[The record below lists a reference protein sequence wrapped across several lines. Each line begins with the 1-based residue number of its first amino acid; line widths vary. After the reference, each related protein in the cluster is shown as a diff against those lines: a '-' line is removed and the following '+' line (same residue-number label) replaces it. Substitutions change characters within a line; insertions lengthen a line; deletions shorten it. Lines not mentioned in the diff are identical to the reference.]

1 MTILGLETT
10 AKVASVALLCGGR
23 LVAERAVTGQK
34 RHAETVLPLACALL
48 DEAGLRLAD
57 VDLFAVDIG
66 PGSFTGV
73 RIGVAT
79 ANALAFAL
87 GKQVVG
93 VSALDA
99 LYMDVQPP
107 AGAPV
112 CVAIDAGGGRAYAAL
127 YRGGARVAGPEAV
140 LLEEYVRGLPAGT
153 ALEMREV
160 PAARNVCRL
169 AERRQDEAADAVSPV
184 YLQPSQAERVLSE
197 RAKGRA

>member
-10 AKVASVALLCGGR
+10 AKVASVALLRDGI
-23 LVAERAVTGQK
+23 LVAERAVTEQK
-34 RHAETVLPLACALL
+34 RHAETVLPLARALL
-48 DEAGLRLAD
+48 DEAGLRFDD

-87 GKQVVG
+87 GRKIVG

-99 LYMDVQPP
+99 LYLNVQPP
-107 AGAPV
+107 ADAPV

-127 YRGGARVAGPEAV
+127 YHGGARVSGPEAV
-140 LLEEYVRGLPAGT
+140 VLDEYLRGLPAGT
-153 ALEMREV
+153 VLEKREV

-169 AERRQDEAADAVSPV
+169 AELRQSDAANAASPV

>member
-10 AKVASVALLCGGR
+10 AKTASVALLRDGM
-23 LVAERAVTGQK
+23 LVSERAVTEQK
-34 RHAETVLPLACALL
+34 RHAETVLPLARALL
-48 DEAGLRLAD
+48 DEAGLKFAD

-79 ANALAFAL
+79 ADALAFAL
-87 GKQVVG
+87 GRKVVG

-99 LYMDVQPP
+99 LALDVQPLS
-107 AGAPV
+107 GAPV

-127 YRGGARVAGPEAV
+127 YRGGVRVAGPEAV
-140 LLEEYVRGLPAGT
+140 ILEEYVRNLPAGT
-153 ALEMREV
+153 ALERREV
-160 PAARNVCRL
+160 PTARNVCRL
-169 AERRQDEAADAVSPV
+169 AELHQSEAADAVSPV

-197 RAKGRA
+197 RTKGRA